1 MKAMMLSS
9 VYRQDSFRED
19 DAIVRDIDP
28 ANDLLWRA
36 RLRQLSSEHIRDRVL
51 AVSGQLD
58 RTIGGPPVPLL
69 ARPDGKI
76 VIDMDSLPTPTSHLR
91 RSLYILNRRNYHL
104 SMLTTFDQPFMTSN
118 CTCRKPSAVVTQSLT
133 MMNDEFVL
141 QQAEHFAD
149 RVAREA
155 SEASPA
161 AWVDQAYQLVLCRT
175 PTEQER
181 QLCIDLINRH
191 TDRYQQADMDPD
203 AAQQKALAHFCHTMF
218 NTNEFLYVE

>member
-1 MKAMMLSS
+1 
-9 VYRQDSFRED
+9 
-19 DAIVRDIDP
+19 
-28 ANDLLWRA
+28 
-36 RLRQLSSEHIRDRVL
+36 
-51 AVSGQLD
+51 
-58 RTIGGPPVPLL
+58 
-69 ARPDGKI
+69 
-76 VIDMDSLPTPTSHLR
+76 
-91 RSLYILNRRNYHL
+91 
-104 SMLTTFDQPFMTSN
+104 MLTTFDQPFLTSN

-149 RVAREA
+149 RVTREA

-175 PTEQER
+175 PTEQEK

-191 TDRYQQADMDPD
+191 TDRYRQADMGLD